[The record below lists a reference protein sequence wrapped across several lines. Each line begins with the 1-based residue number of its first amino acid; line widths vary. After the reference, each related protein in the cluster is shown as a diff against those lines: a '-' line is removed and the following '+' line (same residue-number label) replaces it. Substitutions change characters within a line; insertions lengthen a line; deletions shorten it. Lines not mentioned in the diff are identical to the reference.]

1 MNISYECKRSYITVA
16 KALSLAGLL
25 SHASFCVAQDLEP
38 RSYSNI
44 PIGMNFLVVGAAHSG
59 GEISPA
65 PGAPIENADLIIN
78 AAVIGYAHT
87 FALAGRSSKLDM
99 TASRI
104 CYKGSADFQGQTVS
118 ADRCGYG
125 DPNIRLSWNFY
136 GAPALKPQN
145 FATWQQGVV
154 VGTSLQITLPAG
166 SYEKDKLINSGAN
179 RWVFRPGI
187 GMSHKL
193 GDWYYD
199 LIASVRFYADN
210 DQYFNNVA
218 LKQEPQYTFQGHLIY
233 SFSRGHWLSLNA
245 NFYFGGETEKNNIDS
260 SDSQENSRFGITY
273 SAPINRSNSIKLY
286 ASTGVITQ
294 FGSDFDTLG
303 VVWQYLF

>member
-1 MNISYECKRSYITVA
+1 MNISRQYKCSFIAPA
-16 KALSLAGLL
+16 KMLAVVILSSSGTYC
-25 SHASFCVAQDLEP
+25 FAQDLEP

-44 PIGMNFLVVGAAHSG
+44 PIGMNFLVVGAAHSE
-59 GEISPA
+59 GELSPA
-65 PGAPIENADLIIN
+65 PSVPIENADLTIN
-78 AAVIGYAHT
+78 AGVVGYAHT
-87 FALAGRSSKLDM
+87 FALAGRSSKIDM

-104 CYKGSADFQGQTVS
+104 CYKGSADFQGERVS

-136 GAPALKPQN
+136 GAPALKPQD
-145 FATWQQGVV
+145 FAAWQQGFV
-154 VGTSLQITLPAG
+154 VGTSLQITIPAG
-166 SYEKDKLINSGAN
+166 SYEKNKLINSGAN

-199 LIASVRFYADN
+199 LIASVRFYGDN
-210 DQYFNNVA
+210 DEYFNRVT
-218 LKQEPQYTFQGHLIY
+218 LQQEPQYTVQGHLIY
-233 SFSRGHWLSLNA
+233 NFSRGHWLSLNT
-245 NFYFGGETEKNNIDS
+245 NFYFGGETQKNGIDS
-260 SDSQENSRFGITY
+260 FDSQENVRFGITY

-294 FGSDFDTLG
+294 IGSDFDTLG
-303 VVWQYLF
+303 AVWQYIF